1 MTDNKEG
8 NLKKRTQESLSCVS
22 QSLRKGIKG
31 QKGGKKSE
39 LGKITKELSNVR
51 NDNATWTAKTFR
63 KIKTKARKT
72 TRKNDDFKERN

>member
-8 NLKKRTQESLSCVS
+8 NLKKRTQETLSCVS

-51 NDNATWTAKTFR
+51 NNYATWTR
-63 KIKTKARKT
+63 RQQRHSE
-72 TRKNDDFKERN
+72 RKNNAKEG